1 MDLSLIKSKLQSLQP
16 KPKQEK
22 VDYTKI
28 YYKPQPGK
36 HQIRIVPSKLDKTSP
51 FKEIYFHYGFTK
63 YPILAL
69 NNWGEADPILEL
81 VQQLRK
87 ERDPENWK
95 LAKKLEAKMRIFVPV
110 VVRGEETNGTRLWE
124 FGMEVYK
131 ELLKLANDEDYGGDY
146 TDVASGRDFT
156 LEVEK
161 QMVMGREVNKVTSI
175 RIKPK
180 ASQLS
185 QDATLVEKLLTEQ
198 PDILGLYKKHSYDEL
213 KTILQKWIE
222 PEAEV
227 PTEDATVTVTTDDEE
242 DDLPF
247 TVETKQPAEKK
258 FEKIFKT
265 GK

>member
-36 HQIRIVPSKLDKTSP
+36 HQIRIVPSKYDKTSP

-87 ERDPENWK
+87 SKESDDWK
-95 LAKKLEAKMRIFVPV
+95 LAKKLEAKMRVFVPV

-124 FGMEVYK
+124 FGMEIYK
-131 ELLKLANDEDYGGDY
+131 ELLKLADDEDYGGDY
-146 TDVASGRDFT
+146 TDVSGGRDFT

-161 QMVMGREVNKVTSI
+161 QNVMGREVNKVTSI

-180 ASQLS
+180 SSELS
-185 QDATLVEKLLTEQ
+185 KDAQLVEKLLSEQ
-198 PDILGLYKKHSYDEL
+198 PDILTLYKKHSYDEL
-213 KTILQKWIE
+213 KTIVQKWLE
-222 PEAEV
+222 PEAET
-227 PTEDATVTVTTDDEE
+227 PSEDTVAVDEEE

-247 TVETKQPAEKK
+247 TVEAKQPAEKK